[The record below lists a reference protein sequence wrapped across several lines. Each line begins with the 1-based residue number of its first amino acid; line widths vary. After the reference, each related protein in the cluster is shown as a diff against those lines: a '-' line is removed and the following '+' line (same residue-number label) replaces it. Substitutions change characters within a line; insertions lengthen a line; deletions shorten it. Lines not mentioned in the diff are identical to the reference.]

1 MAPSMS
7 DISGLERFYGWHK
20 LVSNNFNNFKKNK
33 FILLICILIMT
44 NKIYGQEKSFSFED
58 IQKVANKFE
67 YSDHKFTNSDNLQI
81 AYYKFSTER
90 PVAKIMFIHGGGS
103 YSKGY
108 FSLAKTLNE
117 KFNIETILMDL
128 VGHGNSQGKRGDCV
142 SVESV
147 YKDIKQLRELINVDS
162 IPTFLGGH
170 SSGGGLVLNY
180 NSWGKDTS
188 FRGFIF
194 VSPEFGYKSKTAKKG
209 RIDFA
214 KVKIGKF
221 ILNAFSGGSLNQ
233 HSYAVEL
240 NYPKEILD
248 ADKLIVSK
256 LTVNMAN
263 TLTPQNPKKQMSNID
278 KPIAIYIGEND
289 EVFDSQKVVEYKTFQ
304 KNNSLKSFDEVVE
317 NENHLSILLNI
328 GDRIGKKII
337 EWSK

>member
-162 IPTFLGGH
+162 I
-170 SSGGGLVLNY
+170 
-180 NSWGKDTS
+180 
-188 FRGFIF
+188 
-194 VSPEFGYKSKTAKKG
+194 
-209 RIDFA
+209 
-214 KVKIGKF
+214 
-221 ILNAFSGGSLNQ
+221 
-233 HSYAVEL
+233 
-240 NYPKEILD
+240 
-248 ADKLIVSK
+248 
-256 LTVNMAN
+256 
-263 TLTPQNPKKQMSNID
+263 
-278 KPIAIYIGEND
+278 
-289 EVFDSQKVVEYKTFQ
+289 
-304 KNNSLKSFDEVVE
+304 
-317 NENHLSILLNI
+317 
-328 GDRIGKKII
+328 
-337 EWSK
+337 